1 MYENGSKIALNS
13 TCSEEFKIKEAY
25 LSLRLCYF
33 EVFVAAESF

>member
-1 MYENGSKIALNS
+1 MKMVRKSLKIQLVV
-13 TCSEEFKIKEAY
+13 KVLRKEAY

>member
-1 MYENGSKIALNS
+1 MYENGSKIALIQLVA
-13 TCSEEFKIKEAY
+13 KDLKEAC